1 MRVLERKHQEPH
13 TKWSCFTGQNL
24 GGQAAHFETLDVC
37 RVTGNSMAPV
47 PSVPGCSLVGRPSP
61 PNTASQRP
69 PRSTAPSWPPCRGDQ
84 AVLCSCPSF
93 LCGTVVE
100 NRSGEKTQPS
110 SHRGGRPYPHPLVFQ
125 KGSQTVLPSALQG
138 DQGSDDHSDS
148 YTQVHRMPAELE
160 KLMSHRLAPWAQV
173 QSPEQ
178 EPITDRPTRAP
189 ADQASQALSL
199 LPSR

>member
-1 MRVLERKHQEPH
+1 MLESKQHEPH

-37 RVTGNSMAPV
+37 GATNNLMAPV

-61 PNTASQRP
+61 PDAASQRP
-69 PRSTAPSWPPCRGDQ
+69 PRSTASKPAPGQEGPGRSLLLPLLSVWDG
-84 AVLCSCPSF
+84 
-93 LCGTVVE
+93 VE

-110 SHRGGRPYPHPLVFQ
+110 SHRGGRPCPHPLVFQ
-125 KGSQTVLPSALQG
+125 KGSQTVLPSTPQG
-138 DQGSDDHSDS
+138 DRGSDDHSDS
-148 YTQVHRMPAELE
+148 YTRVHGTPAEPE
-160 KLMSHRLAPWAQV
+160 KLMSRRLAPWAQV

-178 EPITDRPTRAP
+178 ELITDRPTRAP
-189 ADQASQALSL
+189 ADQASRALSL